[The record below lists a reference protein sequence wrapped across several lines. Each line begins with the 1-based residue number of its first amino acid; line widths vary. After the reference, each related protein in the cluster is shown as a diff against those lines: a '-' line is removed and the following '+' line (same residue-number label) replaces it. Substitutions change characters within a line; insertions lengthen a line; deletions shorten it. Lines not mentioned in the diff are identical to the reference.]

1 MSTIVEFETI
11 PELFNRVVDHFDG
24 EGRPA
29 LRYKDRSTKE
39 WVAISWEEYREQ
51 VRALAAHLYER
62 GVRAGDRVAIL
73 TENRPEWMFTDLAT
87 QRSEERRVGKECRCR

>member
-62 GVRAGDRVAIL
+62 GVRAGDRGAIL
-73 TENRPEWMFTDLAT
+73 TENRPERMITDLTT
-87 QRSEERRVGKECRCR
+87 QPLAPVTTSLYCS